1 MISST
6 EGNIEKADAG
16 LDAIVPA
23 DARIEKLADGFG
35 FTEGPI
41 WFDDGYLLF
50 SDIPRNEM
58 NKWTPDGK
66 VVLFRKPS
74 GYDLNDAP
82 KGAFIG
88 SNGMTR
94 DQQGRLVICEHG
106 NARVTRL
113 EADGSL
119 TVLASRYEGKRLNS
133 PNDIVQKSNGDFYF
147 TDPPYGLVGQDNDP
161 KKELD
166 FNGVFRL
173 SNGQLTLLYKGIPRP
188 NGLAFT
194 PDEKYLYLNNSE
206 EDRKICLRFEVRE
219 DGTLANEKVFFD
231 VTKDQSDGV
240 PDGMKMDVKGNVYST
255 GPSGVWIFTPEG
267 KHLGTIKP
275 PEVPANLHW
284 GEADAKTLYITARH
298 GLYRIKLSIPGIRPV
313 TERV

>member
-6 EGNIEKADAG
+6 EGSIEKADAA

-23 DARIEKLADGFG
+23 GAKIEKLADGFG

-41 WFDDGYLLF
+41 WFEDGYLLF

-82 KGAFIG
+82 QGAFIG

-113 EADGSL
+113 EPDGSL
-119 TVLASRYEGKRLNS
+119 TVLAARYEGKRLNS
-133 PNDIVQKSNGDFYF
+133 PNDIVPKSNGDFYF
-147 TDPPYGLVGQDNDP
+147 TDPPYGMVGQDQDP
-161 KKELD
+161 KK
-166 FNGVFRL
+166 
-173 SNGQLTLLYKGIPRP
+173 
-188 NGLAFT
+188 
-194 PDEKYLYLNNSE
+194 
-206 EDRKICLRFEVRE
+206 
-219 DGTLANEKVFFD
+219 
-231 VTKDQSDGV
+231 
-240 PDGMKMDVKGNVYST
+240 
-255 GPSGVWIFTPEG
+255 
-267 KHLGTIKP
+267 
-275 PEVPANLHW
+275 
-284 GEADAKTLYITARH
+284 
-298 GLYRIKLSIPGIRPV
+298 
-313 TERV
+313 